1 MSYKVIVFDEKV
13 FSSDFS
19 KLSKKEAQLIIEKI
33 NWLKK
38 DWIKNAQ
45 VKRLKNYP
53 VADFR
58 LRVWNYRILF
68 NYDLTKK
75 EIYLFRILHRSK
87 LY

>member
-45 VKRLKNYP
+45 VNPSSTSQFHFSL
-53 VADFR
+53 
-58 LRVWNYRILF
+58 
-68 NYDLTKK
+68 
-75 EIYLFRILHRSK
+75 
-87 LY
+87 